1 MDGSAA
7 VAAVVVV
14 VMNLLAQRTKQ
25 EVVQPDFQLQKWIL
39 LLIVEQ
45 ELVVRIHLPNLR
57 RVSRDLVVAV
67 VLVVLLLDQLFL
79 RVVMEDLDLL
89 L

>member
-1 MDGSAA
+1 VDGSAA

-14 VMNLLAQRTKQ
+14 VVNLLAQRTKQ